1 VLREKARALLSRVK
15 RLTRNEQVSGSSPL
29 VGSRFSTRAARRGLI
44 SGLAQLVVSV
54 DSSERLGKLA
64 EALESLPKVGEEGRF
79 KEVAL
84 EAARMRKLARVLQD
98 QACLRE
104 VFFRT
109 GEIEDPFEK
118 R

>member
-1 VLREKARALLSRVK
+1 
-15 RLTRNEQVSGSSPL
+15 
-29 VGSRFSTRAARRGLI
+29 
-44 SGLAQLVVSV
+44 
-54 DSSERLGKLA
+54 
-64 EALESLPKVGEEGRF
+64 
-79 KEVAL
+79 VAL

-104 VFFRT
+104 VFFRS